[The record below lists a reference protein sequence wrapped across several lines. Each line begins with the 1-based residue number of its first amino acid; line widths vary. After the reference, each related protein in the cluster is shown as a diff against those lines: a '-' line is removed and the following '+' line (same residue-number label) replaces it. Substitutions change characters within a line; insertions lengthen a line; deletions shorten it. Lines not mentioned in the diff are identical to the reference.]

1 MLHMDRP
8 RPYTDETRAEM
19 PWLVRLILGL
29 NGVTE
34 FLRLRIR

>member
-1 MLHMDRP
+1 VHLDDP
-8 RPYTDETRAEM
+8 RLYTDESRSEM

-34 FLRLRIR
+34 FLRLRIH